1 MKCGKNL
8 LEKGLIIKQKEGQ
21 YPAMTAYQSEMCC
34 KAIIILDQAPE
45 EEQEVTVSV
54 QVLKESQAKIKGSFA
69 TLVRKVT
76 AKLEKKHFNIDE
88 FRLYIFNLF
97 PPGDIIANSAT
108 VTDIFGT
115 LSRHRLWDYSYCTPI
130 EEIANEFGGDDLEL
144 RGWISY
150 YKSELAGFKA
160 TTRIVDYIKM
170 CSGEEEIADAEQ
182 SLRQD
187 MARYDRQYCRK
198 LTVKL
203 KSRVTEKSLDF
214 IDQFW
219 RSIADHFLF
228 PSLPVL
234 LDSIQE
240 GCVEVTW
247 LVPTLSA
254 LQIQTNIQDSAAFLE
269 ECEVMQVIM
278 DGEILYDEEGLG
290 TVSIIVDKKLELF
303 SLTELAETSGSLQ
316 ERGSG

>member
-1 MKCGKNL
+1 ML
-8 LEKGLIIKQKEGQ
+8 LFLADEGGWVSVFKASRTCAVDIIMIYLPLHLEQVPEDEQQMSAQIIKQ
-21 YPAMTAYQSEMCC
+21 
-34 KAIIILDQAPE
+34 
-45 EEQEVTVSV
+45 
-54 QVLKESQAKIKGSFA
+54 SQAKIKGSFA

-76 AKLEKKHFNIDE
+76 AKLEQKHFSIDE

-97 PPGDIIANSAT
+97 PPGDIIADSAT

-115 LSRHRLWDYSYCTPI
+115 LSRNRLWDYSYCTPI
-130 EEIANEFGGDDLEL
+130 EEIANEFGGDDFEL
-144 RGWISY
+144 RGWIDE

-160 TTRIVDYIKM
+160 ITRIVDYIKM
-170 CSGEEEIADAEQ
+170 CGNEEEIADAEQ
-182 SLRQD
+182 SIRQD
-187 MARYDRQYCRK
+187 MARYDRRYCRK

-203 KSRVTEKSLDF
+203 KSRVTEKSLDY

-219 RSIADHFLF
+219 RSIADHFLL
-228 PSLPVL
+228 PSLSAL

-254 LQIQTNIQDSAAFLE
+254 LQIQANIQDSTAFLE
-269 ECEVMQVIM
+269 KCEVMQVIM

-290 TVSIIVDKKLELF
+290 TVSIVDKARAF
-303 SLTELAETSGSLQ
+303 QQAY
-316 ERGSG
+316 